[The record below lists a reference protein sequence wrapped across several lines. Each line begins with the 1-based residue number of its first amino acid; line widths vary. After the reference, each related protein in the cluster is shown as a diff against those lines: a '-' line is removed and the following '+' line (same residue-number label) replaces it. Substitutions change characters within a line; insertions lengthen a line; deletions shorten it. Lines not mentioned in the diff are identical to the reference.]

1 MHKEKT
7 AHKGWCRKGL
17 RIVLWLVLL
26 GLVAYAGLVT
36 WVYVQEISVQEPA
49 DYDSII
55 VLGAQVQPSGEPS
68 VQLRWRLDRAREVYD
83 ASPCYI
89 VVTGGQGD
97 NEPAPEGDVM
107 RAVLISEGV
116 PEMHVIS
123 DPESVNTQQ
132 NLDNAWE
139 ILQKLGCSRPVVV
152 TSDYHLP
159 RAMQMMR
166 DMGLEAQG
174 AGSLCKPGINFWLKN
189 HLREALAWVKY
200 WGVKYLKLP
209 L

>member
-1 MHKEKT
+1 MAKEQK
-7 AHKGWCRKGL
+7 AVRGFFRKGL
-17 RIVLWLVLL
+17 HIVLWLVLI
-26 GLVAYAGLVT
+26 GLVIYAGLVA
-36 WVYVQEISVQEPA
+36 WVYVQEISVAEPS

-83 ASPCYI
+83 QSPCLI

-116 PEMHVIS
+116 PEAHVVS

-132 NLDNAWE
+132 NLDNAWA
-139 ILQKLGCSRPVVV
+139 ILQQHGLKRPVVV

-159 RAMQMMR
+159 RAMRMMQ
-166 DMGLEAQG
+166 DMGLDAQG

-200 WGVKYLKLP
+200 WGVKYLGLP

>member
-1 MHKEKT
+1 MRKKKKT
-7 AHKGWCRKGL
+7 TRRVFRRGFRML
-17 RIVLWLVLL
+17 LWLVVI
-26 GLVAYAGLVT
+26 GLVVYAGLVA
-36 WVYVQEISVQEPA
+36 WVYVQEISVAEPS

-83 ASPCYI
+83 QSPCLI

-107 RAVLISEGV
+107 RAVLVSEGV
-116 PEMHVIS
+116 PEAHVVS

-132 NLDNAWE
+132 NLDNAWA
-139 ILQKLGCSRPVVV
+139 ILQQHGLKRPVVV

-159 RAMQMMR
+159 RAMRMMQ
-166 DMGLEAQG
+166 DMGLDAQG

-200 WGVKYLKLP
+200 WGVKYLGLP

>member
-1 MHKEKT
+1 MQKAKS
-7 AHKGWCRKGL
+7 ARKGFWRKGL
-17 RIVLWLVLL
+17 HMLLWLVLL
-26 GLVAYAGLVT
+26 GLMVYAGLVA
-36 WVYVQEISVQEPA
+36 WVYVQEISVAEPS

-83 ASPCYI
+83 QSPCLI

-116 PEMHVIS
+116 PEAHVVS

-132 NLDNAWE
+132 NLDNAWA
-139 ILQKLGCSRPVVV
+139 ILQQHGLKRPVVV

-159 RAMQMMR
+159 RAMRMMQ
-166 DMGLEAQG
+166 DMGLDAQG

-200 WGVKYLKLP
+200 WGVKYLGLP